1 MFKKNKEFL
10 ASMDLKKKDFDFV
23 IVETAMDMIE
33 CKYRSIDKK
42 WTATTLAETDYESV

>member
-23 IVETAMDMIE
+23 IVETAMDMLE
-33 CKYRSIDKK
+33 YKYRSVD
-42 WTATTLAETDYESV
+42 AL